1 MSATAADEEE
11 EPLLPQL
18 APMEYKTN
26 STGQAIVVMACT
38 TCATAIGSFLGALV
52 IVALPTMAKD
62 LGLEDNVLF
71 CRPIFLLGCL
81 LQSLFSLACGLSHTG
96 TQLIVYRAFSGA
108 ATSLSVTGDAL
119 KIKSA
124 TNICLLI
131 ASFALILSFV
141 YWVGRQERQNRPT
154 LIPNSLWSNK
164 AFSSICISVIL
175 LWGAFTAFEQI
186 INLFFQEVQGLSAL
200 DTALRFLPTC
210 LAGGITNVAMGLLVH
225 RFPAKWIIL
234 ATTGISCVPP
244 LLMAVADPHRSY
256 WVLAFPAVALSPI
269 GVDGLF
275 TVANL
280 VVVSVF
286 PGDTQALAGGVF
298 NTMARIGSSLGL
310 AVVALVADQVTA
322 HTSLEDKRSPEA
334 LMEGYRAV
342 FWLMVALTAVS
353 LVVSHVGLKQ
363 IGIVGRSEVLG

>member
-11 EPLLPQL
+11 EPFLPQL

-52 IVALPTMAKD
+52 IVALPTMAID

-71 CRPIFLLGCL
+71 W
-81 LQSLFSLACGLSHTG
+81 
-96 TQLIVYRAFSGA
+96 
-108 ATSLSVTGDAL
+108 SVTGDAL
-119 KIKSA
+119 SIKSA

-141 YWVGRQERQNRPT
+141 YWVGGQERQNRPT

-186 INLFFQEVQGLSAL
+186 INLYFQEVQGLSAL

-210 LAGGITNVAMGLLVH
+210 LAGGMTNVAMGLLVH

-234 ATTGISCVPP
+234 ATTGISCVSP

-353 LVVSHVGLKQ
+353 LVVSHVGLKR

>member
-1 MSATAADEEE
+1 M
-11 EPLLPQL
+11 
-18 APMEYKTN
+18 N
-26 STGQAIVVMACT
+26 
-38 TCATAIGSFLGALV
+38 
-52 IVALPTMAKD
+52 
-62 LGLEDNVLF
+62 
-71 CRPIFLLGCL
+71 
-81 LQSLFSLACGLSHTG
+81 
-96 TQLIVYRAFSGA
+96 
-108 ATSLSVTGDAL
+108 
-119 KIKSA
+119 IKSA
-124 TNICLLI
+124 TSICLLI

-141 YWVGRQERQNRPT
+141 YWVGRQERQYRPT

-186 INLFFQEVQGLSAL
+186 INLYFQEVQGLSAL

-234 ATTGISCVPP
+234 ATTGISCVSP

-363 IGIVGRSEVLG
+363 IGIVGRSEVLR